1 MAVAN
6 WIQKFIYSTCESHRA
21 SKTLNSENILK
32 KFTYSVKKDLC
43 LESHSLSLSAFQMT
57 NKDKLA
63 YSLGSQHVP
72 GISLYEA
79 GFGRGGALCQ
89 TSDGAPSVS
98 AWSLLHSSS
107 FKSHSCKFLS
117 PDQNFGLDYHTFQH
131 MVGDCPSD
139 FLQLAFNCCNVSPSH
154 SPYPIIISSV
164 HQGITAVISWGD
176 TAPCGFHV
184 LVLLKFVTNTVLC
197 TEGFPK
203 QLVYLWSI
211 LIS

>member
-1 MAVAN
+1 MWRKINVWKATVCPCEHFRRLIETNLLTVLAVSMCQGLV
-6 WIQKFIYSTCESHRA
+6 WC
-21 SKTLNSENILK
+21 
-32 KFTYSVKKDLC
+32 
-43 LESHSLSLSAFQMT
+43 
-57 NKDKLA
+57 
-63 YSLGSQHVP
+63 
-72 GISLYEA
+72 EA
-79 GFGRGGALCQ
+79 GFGRGGAPCQ
-89 TSDGAPSVS
+89 TSDAAPSVS

-107 FKSHSCKFLS
+107 FKSHSCKSLP

-164 HQGITAVISWGD
+164 RRGITAVIGWRD
-176 TAPCGFHV
+176 TAQCGIHV
-184 LVLLKFVTNTVLC
+184 LVLLKFMTNTGLW

-203 QLVYLWSI
+203 QLVFLWSI